1 MQCEPSAAAHRR
13 HPLLP
18 ASRSAREPRGQR
30 RLDVRRRFR
39 FRLSRRGADL
49 PFEFRFVGQTCE
61 LVRDHQGVLRR
72 DLESLPAGL
81 ARDLV
86 IETEQIVACFCEL
99 GPVLLA
105 RSSRQP
111 VFLRSADPPNA
122 VFGSPT
128 TPEALIPSG
137 SGFRFLR
144 EHVAFVKGHSA
155 MVATNGDAGVRDRGR
170 ASSPH
175 ARAACAGALQGLDGR
190 PLDRNLA
197 ALCDRYGSP
206 EAAVAAVARGRR
218 AKVPGLPDRREWPV
232 WIAAQMRAAVEC
244 LQDESPHFPDVP
256 PRVRSSLTIAPSC
269 GYRRANL
276 AHAGCGGRIGVRTVG
291 NPRGTV
297 GNPPCSKGPQ
307 RGTAWSGTRYVA
319 QVVGRINR
327 VIRVERWPLRRSAP
341 CDSPF
346 IYKPSWDVA
355 VVLFCLG
362 GALISGMGVM
372 LGFRQNRPGPRPN
385 YGRAERCMTL
395 LAGVL
400 Q

>member
-1 MQCEPSAAAHRR
+1 M
-13 HPLLP
+13 P
-18 ASRSAREPRGQR
+18 APPAPAR
-30 RLDVRRRFR
+30 F
-39 FRLSRRGADL
+39 S
-49 PFEFRFVGQTCE
+49 
-61 LVRDHQGVLRR
+61 
-72 DLESLPAGL
+72 L
-81 ARDLV
+81 ARR
-86 IETEQIVACFCEL
+86 
-99 GPVLLA
+99 PPA
-105 RSSRQP
+105 RP
-111 VFLRSADPPNA
+111 
-122 VFGSPT
+122 
-128 TPEALIPSG
+128 
-137 SGFRFLR
+137 
-144 EHVAFVKGHSA
+144 
-155 MVATNGDAGVRDRGR
+155 
-170 ASSPH
+170 
-175 ARAACAGALQGLDGR
+175 
-190 PLDRNLA
+190 NLA

-206 EAAVAAVARGRR
+206 ERRWPRLPGAGVPRCRGCPTGASGRC
-218 AKVPGLPDRREWPV
+218 

-244 LQDESPHFPDVP
+244 LQDESPHFPDVH

-276 AHAGCGGRIGVRTVG
+276 AHAGCGGRIAVRTVG

-319 QVVGRINR
+319 QVVGPINR

-346 IYKPSWDVA
+346 IYNRWPSWDVA

-385 YGRAERCMTL
+385 YGSAERCMTL

>member
-1 MQCEPSAAAHRR
+1 MVLPDVRCEPSAAAHRR

-122 VFGSPT
+122 VFGSPA

-175 ARAACAGALQGLDGR
+175 ARAAYAGALQGLGAWLDGR

-206 EAAVAAVARGRR
+206 EAAVAAVARGG
-218 AKVPGLPDRREWPV
+218 VPRCRGCPTGASGR
-232 WIAAQMRAAVEC
+232 C
-244 LQDESPHFPDVP
+244 GSP
-256 PRVRSSLTIAPSC
+256 PRCVRRSSAS
-269 GYRRANL
+269 RR
-276 AHAGCGGRIGVRTVG
+276 
-291 NPRGTV
+291 
-297 GNPPCSKGPQ
+297 
-307 RGTAWSGTRYVA
+307 
-319 QVVGRINR
+319 
-327 VIRVERWPLRRSAP
+327 
-341 CDSPF
+341 
-346 IYKPSWDVA
+346 
-355 VVLFCLG
+355 
-362 GALISGMGVM
+362 
-372 LGFRQNRPGPRPN
+372 
-385 YGRAERCMTL
+385 
-395 LAGVL
+395 
-400 Q
+400 

>member
-1 MQCEPSAAAHRR
+1 M
-13 HPLLP
+13 P
-18 ASRSAREPRGQR
+18 APPAPAR
-30 RLDVRRRFR
+30 F
-39 FRLSRRGADL
+39 S
-49 PFEFRFVGQTCE
+49 
-61 LVRDHQGVLRR
+61 
-72 DLESLPAGL
+72 L
-81 ARDLV
+81 ARR
-86 IETEQIVACFCEL
+86 
-99 GPVLLA
+99 PPA
-105 RSSRQP
+105 RP
-111 VFLRSADPPNA
+111 
-122 VFGSPT
+122 
-128 TPEALIPSG
+128 
-137 SGFRFLR
+137 
-144 EHVAFVKGHSA
+144 
-155 MVATNGDAGVRDRGR
+155 
-170 ASSPH
+170 
-175 ARAACAGALQGLDGR
+175 
-190 PLDRNLA
+190 NLA

-206 EAAVAAVARGRR
+206 ERRWPRLPGAGVPRCRGCPTGASGRCFAAQMRAAVECLQDES
-218 AKVPGLPDRREWPV
+218 PHFPDRRSAGARDRNRR
-232 WIAAQMRAAVEC
+232 IAAQMRAAVEC
-244 LQDESPHFPDVP
+244 LQDESPHFPDVH
-256 PRVRSSLTIAPSC
+256 PRIRSSLTIAPSC

-276 AHAGCGGRIGVRTVG
+276 AHAGCGGRIAVRTVG

-346 IYKPSWDVA
+346 IYNRWPSWDVA

-385 YGRAERCMTL
+385 YGSAERCMTL